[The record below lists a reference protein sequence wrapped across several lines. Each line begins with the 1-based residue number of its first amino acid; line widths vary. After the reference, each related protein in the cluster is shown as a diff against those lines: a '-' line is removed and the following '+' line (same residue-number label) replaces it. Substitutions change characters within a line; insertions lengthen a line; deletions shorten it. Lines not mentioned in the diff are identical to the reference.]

1 MINVVLYAYICG
13 KIIYSVEDLD
23 LLVRNLNYLWV
34 EQHLLTILLFQ
45 EAQNRVAAFALC
57 RLFPDIPV
65 QFLIT
70 EPYASL
76 VVKWEEGECCEIWM
90 YWWQF
95 HHCVSQMLVLSGE
108 LSDIIEDTMEGRRA
122 GFVESLLNAGSS
134 VGNSSVDVGDIS
146 NHNDVSEMFDE
157 QLSVASLQSM

>member
-1 MINVVLYAYICG
+1 
-13 KIIYSVEDLD
+13 
-23 LLVRNLNYLWV
+23 
-34 EQHLLTILLFQ
+34 
-45 EAQNRVAAFALC
+45 
-57 RLFPDIPV
+57 
-65 QFLIT
+65 
-70 EPYASL
+70 
-76 VVKWEEGECCEIWM
+76 
-90 YWWQF
+90 
-95 HHCVSQMLVLSGE
+95 MLVLSGE